1 MRETFDNAP
10 AEEKDKSV
18 LNLWEEEEEH
28 SVLILWEGE
37 EKRGRGEVCFI
48 PMGGGGA
55 ALIVAALSL
64 RLDVVRLPLL
74 VFFFCVCEREEEK
87 CFNPMGGG

>member
-1 MRETFDNAP
+1 M
-10 AEEKDKSV
+10 
-18 LNLWEEEEEH
+18 
-28 SVLILWEGE
+28 LILWEGE
-37 EKRGRGEVCFI
+37 EKRGRGKVRVN
-48 PMGGGGA
+48 PMGRGGA

-64 RLDVVRLPLL
+64 RLDIVRLPLL